1 MEGPPQGVAAVLM
14 LLAFFGGAFDPPHMG
29 HYLAAAYYLAAEPKG
44 ELWIIPSAKHPY
56 GKQMAPFADRLRWC
70 KRLAKMLGPR
80 AKASALENT
89 IKADKIYTSLLVE
102 KLHRLHPKATLRML
116 VGADAYAD
124 RTRWHDAEN
133 LLKRLE
139 FFPIGRGERT
149 IHDRDTIL
157 AMPDV
162 SSTEIR
168 ERFKKGQSNAG
179 LVPAVVLED
188 VLARGL
194 YR

>member
-1 MEGPPQGVAAVLM
+1 M

-44 ELWIIPSAKHPY
+44 ELWIIPSARHPY

-70 KRLAKMLGPR
+70 KQMAKLLGPR
-80 AKASALENT
+80 AKASAVENT
-89 IKADKIYTSLLVE
+89 IKAEKIYTSLLVD
-102 KLHRLHPKATLRML
+102 KLKKQFPKATLRML

-124 RTRWHDAEN
+124 RMRWHDAEN
-133 LLKRLE
+133 LMQKLE
-139 FFPIGRGERT
+139 FFPIGRGERQ
-149 IHDRDTIL
+149 IHGSDTIL

-179 LVPAVVLED
+179 LVPAPVLND
-188 VLARGL
+188 VLAKGH

>member
-1 MEGPPQGVAAVLM
+1 M

-29 HYLAAAYYLAAEPKG
+29 HYLAAAYHLAVEPNG

-56 GKQMAPFADRLRWC
+56 EKRMAPFPDRLRWC
-70 KRLAKMLGPR
+70 RMMAKTLGPR
-80 AKASALENT
+80 AKASAIEDS
-89 IKADKIYTSLLVE
+89 IKADKIYTSLLVAKLE
-102 KLHRLHPKATLRML
+102 KKHAKAKLRML
-116 VGADAYAD
+116 VGADAFAD

-133 LLKRLE
+133 LLQKLE
-139 FFPIGRGERT
+139 FFPIGRGERAV
-149 IHDRDTIL
+149 HERDTLL

-168 ERFKKGQSNAG
+168 DRFKKGLSNAG
-179 LVPAVVLED
+179 LVPTTILDD
-188 VLARGL
+188 VLAKDF